1 MGALVL
7 ITGGSRSGKSS
18 LAQRMGEALPAPRT
32 YVATSQLSDDEWAER
47 IARHQADRVAGQW
60 ATVEEPAAVPDAVRA
75 LAGSGVVMVD
85 CVTVWVNNLIWAAA
99 PHGLPANELEPEALQ
114 SGKSLPSTLSEP
126 EWMEMSM
133 RAAAAMDEDDIAAAA
148 DELLGAARSVPG
160 VVILV
165 TNEVGT
171 GIVPMDP
178 VGRRFRDL
186 VGRCNQVLAADA
198 DLVVLT
204 VCGLPMV
211 LKGADHELAALVR

>member
-1 MGALVL
+1 MGAVVV

-32 YVATSQLSDDEWAER
+32 YVATSQMSDDEWAER
-47 IARHQADRVAGQW
+47 IARHRADRVRGGW
-60 ATVEEPAAVPDAVRA
+60 DTVEEALAVPDAVRGLSA
-75 LAGSGVVMVD
+75 AGVVMVD
-85 CVTVWVNNLIWAAA
+85 CVTVWVNNLIWARA
-99 PHGLPANELEPEALQ
+99 PRGVPANELEAEALQ
-114 SGKSLPSTLSEP
+114 SGRSLPSTLSEP
-126 EWMEMSM
+126 EWMELSM
-133 RAAAAMDEDDIAAAA
+133 RAAAAIGEDHVVAAAA
-148 DELLGAARSVPG
+148 DLLDAARSVPG

-186 VGRCNQVLAADA
+186 VGRCNQVLAREA

-211 LKGADHELAALVR
+211 LKGADHELAELVR